1 MIIPPVSVHGCVPLS
16 RSHAIIPFPTF
27 SSMTSYL
34 TLETFKVVINFQL
47 HVIAIWGLLAST
59 PFHIFSFFFILRHLS
74 LQSTC
79 HQQPSV
85 CSCSCTS
92 ASALRRRTKEE
103 RDSSLLHSD
112 YTQHTHTPWCGS
124 SAQQSPPGCLSTSL
138 RRASPHLHAPPAPEY
153 GVYGISLNLICV
165 VFSISEYPTQ
175 FQAADAEVACFRT
188 QLRCRQE
195 KSATRWQGQRI

>member
-1 MIIPPVSVHGCVPLS
+1 MGKPASQNSSEKCVISSSNDSAISVFLIHIHVASSVLL
-16 RSHAIIPFPTF
+16 PF
-27 SSMTSYL
+27 L
-34 TLETFKVVINFQL
+34 LLN
-47 HVIAIWGLLAST
+47 VIAMWGLLAST

-112 YTQHTHTPWCGS
+112 YTQHTHTHRG
-124 SAQQSPPGCLSTSL
+124 AILQHN
-138 RRASPHLHAPPAPEY
+138 RALLNIFPLPLPFAVHLHTFKNRLL
-153 GVYGISLNLICV
+153 LNTECT
-165 VFSISEYPTQ
+165 E
-175 FQAADAEVACFRT
+175 
-188 QLRCRQE
+188 
-195 KSATRWQGQRI
+195 